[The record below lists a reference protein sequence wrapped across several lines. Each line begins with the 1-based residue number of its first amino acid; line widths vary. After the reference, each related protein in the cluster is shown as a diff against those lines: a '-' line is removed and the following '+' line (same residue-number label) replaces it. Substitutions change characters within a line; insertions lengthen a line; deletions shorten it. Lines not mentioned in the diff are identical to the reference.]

1 MKCNAPIR
9 LTKTLLVIC
18 LVEEDLVVV
27 DVDLVDDEVLVE
39 VLFLLFLFELVV
51 MEVEVEV
58 EIEEVVE
65 VTVAVVIVCM
75 RVSRFV

>member
-39 VLFLLFLFELVV
+39 VLFLLFLFKLI

>member
-1 MKCNAPIR
+1 MRCNAPIR

-39 VLFLLFLFELVV
+39 VLLLLFLFELVV

-58 EIEEVVE
+58 EIEEVE
-65 VTVAVVIVCM
+65 VTVAVVIV
-75 RVSRFV
+75 